1 MSSRYTSDPAQI
13 AADLRRIA
21 DQLDQLAGADLPP
34 VQVGLHIQAVR
45 RGGDEATRRAAVDA
59 LVRQLHLAESGGE
72 AYAAQYGS
80 PLSGPQVGCI
90 ELQVYTATDSEGP
103 GDAQWTRCGAAPEPS
118 ASHPADRFPTASPP
132 VTSSGSCRTSPRAAC
147 CSTARRPRPHGFR
160 GPVARWRTSRP
171 TAQR

>member
-34 VQVGLHIQAVR
+34 GQVGLHIQAVR

-72 AYAAQYGS
+72 ASARRYGS
-80 PLSGPQVGCI
+80 PLFGPGVGCV
-90 ELQVYTATDSEGP
+90 EVQVYTTIDFEGP
-103 GDAQWTRCGAAPEPS
+103 GDAR
-118 ASHPADRFPTASPP
+118 
-132 VTSSGSCRTSPRAAC
+132 
-147 CSTARRPRPHGFR
+147 
-160 GPVARWRTSRP
+160 
-171 TAQR
+171 